1 MTGPKNSPK
10 NRVGQAANMTRG
22 YLREVKTITE
32 NASRTDKD
40 GDWGLDA
47 WVRIIHEL
55 VDLQVRTSAA
65 VLQAALSGPW
75 WTEPS
80 DDEPQP
86 SDPVSVDPT
95 SYPRTLQAASAFSRV
110 GLPQTKI
117 PPLGIGFDP
126 EVLPAQ
132 ATEFR
137 VVLKDHRFV
146 GSNYEGTVRLTNAT
160 NPKAAPV
167 DKKVIVGL

>member
-65 VLQAALSGPW
+65 VLQAALAGPW
-75 WTEPS
+75 WTEPL
-80 DDEPQP
+80 DVEPEP
-86 SDPVSVDPT
+86 SDPVTVEAEN
-95 SYPRTLQAASAFSRV
+95 YPRTLQAASPFVRL
-110 GLPQTKI
+110 GLPRMAI
-117 PPLGIGFDP
+117 PAHSIGFEP
-126 EVLPAQ
+126 EVLPARG
-132 ATEFR
+132 TEFR
-137 VVLKDHRFV
+137 VVLKDYRFI
-146 GSNYEGTVRLTNAT
+146 GANYEGTVRLTPAT
-160 NPKAAPV
+160 DPKAAPL
-167 DKKVIVGL
+167 DIKVTVGL

>member
-1 MTGPKNSPK
+1 MTAPKFQM
-10 NRVGQAANMTRG
+10 RQTANMTRG
-22 YLREVKTITE
+22 YFREFKTITD

-65 VLQAALSGPW
+65 VLQAAIAGPW
-75 WTEPS
+75 WTEPP

-86 SDPVSVDPT
+86 SDPVTVDAT
-95 SYPRTLQAASAFSRV
+95 NYPRTLHVASEFVRV
-110 GLPQTKI
+110 GLPRTTI
-117 PPLGIGFDP
+117 PAYSIGFDP

-132 ATEFR
+132 ATEFQ

-167 DKKVIVGL
+167 NKEVIVGL